1 MQNNPELLLKKI
13 TPIVIDK
20 MKKDTRIFD
29 QMTKTNEAFLYKIA
43 QKFSPQGHHTLDD
56 YVQIARLGLWKAV
69 QKYDITRKDASGFGT
84 FAWKVIY
91 NDILQE
97 VNKINKRGSTE
108 ISIESFTRK
117 FDNDSTA
124 EYAETFFKGRSMDQ
138 CKNFEDG
145 LLQDFTIQN
154 FMKDMDEIHKKIF
167 DLRYLQKMKHK
178 EIAEALNIN
187 FATYKVI
194 FYKRVKPQIDK
205 LAGILKDESQL

>member
-1 MQNNPELLLKKI
+1 MQKNPDLLLKKI
-13 TPIVIDK
+13 TPAVIDK
-20 MKKDTRIFD
+20 MKNNTRIFD

-56 YVQIARLGLWKAV
+56 YVQIARIALWKAV
-69 QKYDITRKDASGFGT
+69 QKYDITRKDASGFST

-97 VNKINKRGSTE
+97 VNKINKRGSAE

-124 EYAETFFKGRSMDQ
+124 EYAETFFKGRSIDQ
-138 CKNFEDG
+138 CKNFEDS
-145 LLQDFTIQN
+145 LLQNLTIQN
-154 FMKDMDEIHKKIF
+154 FIQDMDELHKKIF
-167 DLRYLQKMKHK
+167 DLRFIQKMKHK

-194 FYKRVKPQIDK
+194 FYKRVKPQINK
-205 LAGILKDESQL
+205 LADIIKNES